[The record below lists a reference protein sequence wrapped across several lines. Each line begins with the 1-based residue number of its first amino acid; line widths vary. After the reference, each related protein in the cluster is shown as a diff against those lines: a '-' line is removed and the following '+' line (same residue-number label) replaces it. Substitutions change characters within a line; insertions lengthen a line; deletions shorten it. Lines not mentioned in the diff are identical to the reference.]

1 MINFLLGLILFI
13 ATPEKED
20 SCFFE
25 GRIDLV
31 EKSYYDTT
39 YYTYLIKDKKLRVNK
54 FDHHYK
60 LIQSILVNLENEQV
74 VILSPSKK
82 LFSYLDIDPARE
94 TDDKNFTVKK
104 TDNSRQVEGKE
115 CYQWRVKNKNM
126 NTEVAFW
133 VSEENPLVCF
143 PDFIK
148 LLNCSERTFNFF
160 EIIPDTQG
168 FFPMLTVERTLLRKE
183 KRRIVITKINH
194 QEINNQTFEI
204 PHGFEEVKN

>member
-1 MINFLLGLILFI
+1 MINFLLGLILFV
-13 ATPEKED
+13 AAPEKED

-60 LIQSILVNLENEQV
+60 LLQSILVNIENEQV

-82 LFSYLDIDPARE
+82 LFSYLDINPPRE
-94 TDDKNFTVKK
+94 TYDKNFTVKK
-104 TDNSRQVEGKE
+104 TYNSRQVEGKE
-115 CYQWRVKNKNM
+115 CYQWRVKNKNR

-133 VSEENPLVCF
+133 VSEENHFVCF

-148 LLNCSERTFNFF
+148 RINCTERTFSFF

-183 KRRIVITKINH
+183 KKRIVITKINH
-194 QEINNQTFEI
+194 QKIDNKTFEI
-204 PHGFEEVKN
+204 PHDFEEVKN